1 MKVWNLLYKDWGGV
15 LSGQHRQHRPHIT
28 LTTWQLYYF
37 VFFGHTFLLDPWYGL
52 IKVWKIVLIR
62 LGRSFIRST
71 QAAQAAHY
79 TDYLTIILVG
89 FPLPYLLVGQNV
101 LVLISNIIFGMH
113 LVRGAQ
119 GAHLTCNMPSVGST
133 LFLGRTRRTPENP
146 FLQHLF
152 ILLFFL
158 RRTRRTPKDP
168 ISQNLFVL
176 LFSEAHKTH
185 TNNPCLFK
193 YCSLIHETS
202 FLPSLLSHLVSE
214 VHKAHT

>member
-101 LVLISNIIFGMH
+101 LVLIWNIIFGMH

-133 LFLGRTRRTPENP
+133 LFLGRTRRTTEKTLSAASLYPSFFPEA
-146 FLQHLF
+146 HKTH
-152 ILLFFL
+152 I
-158 RRTRRTPKDP
+158 KDP

>member
-71 QAAQAAHY
+71 EAAQAAHY

-119 GAHLTCNMPSVGST
+119 GTHLTCNMPSVGST

-152 ILLFFL
+152 ILLFFWGAQDAHP
-158 RRTRRTPKDP
+158 RTPFHKISSSSFFQKRSRRTPIP
-168 ISQNLFVL
+168 LVCLNIVPLFMKPHSCP
-176 LFSEAHKTH
+176 LFCPT
-185 TNNPCLFK
+185 
-193 YCSLIHETS
+193 
-202 FLPSLLSHLVSE
+202 
-214 VHKAHT
+214 

>member
-1 MKVWNLLYKDWGGV
+1 M
-15 LSGQHRQHRPHIT
+15 
-28 LTTWQLYYF
+28 
-37 VFFGHTFLLDPWYGL
+37 
-52 IKVWKIVLIR
+52 
-62 LGRSFIRST
+62 GRSFIRST

-119 GAHLTCNMPSVGST
+119 GTHLTCNMPSVGST
-133 LFLGRTRRTPENP
+133 LFLGRTRRTPKTP
-146 FLQHLF
+146 FCSISLYF
-152 ILLFFL
+152 FFL
-158 RRTRRTPKDP
+158 RRTRHTPKDP

-185 TNNPCLFK
+185 TNTPCLFK

-214 VHKAHT
+214 AHKAHT

>member
-62 LGRSFIRST
+62 LGSFIRST

-152 ILLFFL
+152 ILLF
-158 RRTRRTPKDP
+158 
-168 ISQNLFVL
+168 V
-176 LFSEAHKTH
+176 SEAHKTH
-185 TNNPCLFK
+185 TQGPHFTKSLCPSFFRSAQDAHQYPLF
-193 YCSLIHETS
+193 
-202 FLPSLLSHLVSE
+202 V
-214 VHKAHT
+214 